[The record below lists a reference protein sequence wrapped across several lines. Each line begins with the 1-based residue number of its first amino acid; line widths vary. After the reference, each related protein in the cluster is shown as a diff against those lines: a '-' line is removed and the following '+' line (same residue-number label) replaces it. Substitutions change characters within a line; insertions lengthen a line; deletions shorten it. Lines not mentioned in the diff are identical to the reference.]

1 MWAEF
6 VNAETVDSR
15 IWPRMAAIA
24 ERLWSPAAVKDV
36 ESMYARMEAVSRWL
50 EWTGV
55 EHRASYH
62 TMLNRIAG
70 EPPSPPLRTLAEVCE
85 ATGLGPRSHAMK
97 YTSLT
102 PLNRFPD
109 ALPAESESVRMLEAA
124 AHRQSEQDVKLLRE
138 TFTTWTANDSRFRA
152 LASGNG
158 LLQELLPLSKELAAL
173 GTTGL
178 NILDYLSS
186 GKTAPEDWVSAQRK
200 ELARYDRPMIE
211 VMLAGARPVKIL
223 LESLA
228 QKK

>member
-1 MWAEF
+1 
-6 VNAETVDSR
+6 VDSR

-24 ERLWSPAAVKDV
+24 ERFWSPADVKDV

-55 EHRASYH
+55 QHRASYH
-62 TMLNRIAG
+62 RMLDRIAG
-70 EPPSPPLRTLAEVCE
+70 GPAAPPLRILAEVSE
-85 ATGLGPRSHAMK
+85 ATGLGPRSRAMK

-102 PLNRFPD
+102 PLNRFAD
-109 ALPAESESVRMLEAA
+109 ALPAESESVRVLEAA
-124 AHRQSEQDVKLLRE
+124 ARRMSEQDVKLLRE
-138 TFTTWTANDSRFRA
+138 TFATWTANDSRFQA

-158 LLQELLPLSKELAAL
+158 LMQELLPLSKELATL
-173 GTTGL
+173 GSTGL
-178 NILDYLSS
+178 STLDYLGS
-186 GKTAPEDWVSAQRK
+186 GKTAPEDWISTQRK
-200 ELARYDRPMIE
+200 ELARFDKPMTE